1 MFNKIRYIIDIL
13 FNEDAIV
20 VSKEKSIDMLK
31 QNTILS
37 VENKISRDRINSL
50 SEEDR
55 KRETLI
61 EKTKKLE
68 YTTKLALSLESAYL
82 NKIRYLELKL
92 TVNSMPKY
100 SKFVEEN
107 PLKNRTPIEYEPYKP
122 KTDNKEVFISE
133 HTTNEIIKIS
143 QDNGGINAIINK
155 LSIYV

>member
-1 MFNKIRYIIDIL
+1 MFNKIRDIIDIL
-13 FNEDAIV
+13 FNKDAIV
-20 VSKEKSIDMLK
+20 VSKEKSINMLK

-37 VENKISRDRINSL
+37 IENKISRDRINSL

-92 TVNSMPKY
+92 TVNSIPKY
-100 SKFVEEN
+100 SEFVREN
-107 PLKNRTPIEYEPYKP
+107 LLKNQTPAEYEPYKP

-133 HTTNEIIKIS
+133 YTTNEIIKIS
-143 QDNGGINAIINK
+143 QDNEEINAIISK
-155 LSIYV
+155 LSIYA